1 MEILENCFLGVF
13 SASLRMSVVIIFLL
27 LVKSL
32 ITKKYTAKCRYYLWT
47 IVIIGLLIP
56 INLNTS
62 HSIIHLP
69 VTQNIISGENI
80 SNNKIKSTSKN
91 DIVAIERLDS
101 KILQSKNKKEISDV
115 EIASIIWSLG
125 VAIYL
130 LINIFK
136 YLIFINTIRRW
147 AYDNKETLLKQC
159 LEQTKKELNIKSN
172 IELKKCKIIK
182 TPMLVGIIKSKILI
196 PMNSFSE
203 DEIIFIL
210 KHELTHFKR
219 KDLLYK
225 LIILITNAVHWF
237 NPIIYVMN
245 KVISYECEESCD
257 EAIMKSESIS
267 RRKLYGEMILK
278 TMLEN
283 IKQKSALS
291 TCFYGGKKEMIK
303 RLKNIIDIKIKK
315 NGVLVVCLIAI
326 IMISSTFIF
335 GVTISSKPN
344 ITTVKTADGE
354 SLKEENIDEKKTTS
368 KEIIEV
374 KPDEKNDKDKITL
387 NSDNPVDNNMDSK
400 LKEDSL
406 NDDFVQS
413 FGGNSIDEE
422 FSVKAYDNL
431 DKLFVIQPNSN

>member
-1 MEILENCFLGVF
+1 MGSLENCFLGVF
-13 SASLRMSVVIIFLL
+13 SASVRMSVVIIFLL
-27 LVKSL
+27 LVKPL

-62 HSIIHLP
+62 LSIIHLP
-69 VTQNIISGENI
+69 ATQNIILRKNI
-80 SNNKIKSTSKN
+80 SNNEIKSTNINDIATIEKLDSNVLKSKN
-91 DIVAIERLDS
+91 
-101 KILQSKNKKEISDV
+101 QKEISV
-115 EIASIIWSLG
+115 LEIASLIWILG
-125 VAIYL
+125 FAIYL
-130 LINIFK
+130 SINIFK
-136 YLIFINTIRRW
+136 HLIFINTIKRW
-147 AYDNKETLLKQC
+147 TYDDRETLLKQC
-159 LEQTKKELNIKSN
+159 LEQTKKELNIKSK
-172 IELKKCKIIK
+172 IELKTCKIIQ
-182 TPMLVGIIKSKILI
+182 TPMLVGIINSKLLM

-225 LIILITNAVHWF
+225 LIILMTNAVHWF
-237 NPIIYVMN
+237 NPMIYVMN
-245 KVISYECEESCD
+245 KEISYECEESCD

-315 NGVLVVCLIAI
+315 NGVVVVCLIAI

-354 SLKEENIDEKKTTS
+354 SLKEENINEEKTTS
-368 KEIIEV
+368 KEIIEA
-374 KPDEKNDKDKITL
+374 KPDEKNDKDEITL
-387 NSDNPVDNNMDSK
+387 NSDNPVDNNMGSNS
-400 LKEDSL
+400 KEDSL
-406 NDDFVQS
+406 KDDFVQR
-413 FGGNSIDEE
+413 FDGNSIDEE
-422 FSVKAYDNL
+422 FCVKAYDNL
-431 DKLFVIQPNSN
+431 DKSFIIPAE